1 MPKTKSLLQKLAA
14 MDIEGS
20 VLIVSHEPDENLFLS
35 ARNVH
40 TIDILDT
47 EIADPVSL
55 FFFFLRIILR
65 LVVRVPEPRRIAL
78 MYVVVVLN
86 HSVRKVL
93 VVREQGHHAALYG
106 AVVVQP
112 LPPDRR
118 IILKK

>member
-1 MPKTKSLLQKLAA
+1 MNRQGRLVIVDEFTVDAPKTKSLLQKLAA

-55 FFFFLRIILR
+55 VGFETVVMTVPALREFEER
-65 LVVRVPEPRRIAL
+65 L
-78 MYVVVVLN
+78 
-86 HSVRKVL
+86 S
-93 VVREQGHHAALYG
+93 
-106 AVVVQP
+106 
-112 LPPDRR
+112 
-118 IILKK
+118 